1 MDSKRSYETK
11 TKINEE
17 ETLKKENNIYAKFI
31 KAFGFKTKSKSKYLY
46 SKDGKI
52 FLTTHQEALKILEKK
67 QVTFIGRGETV
78 KIKINDTNYL
88 FFLRGSK
95 AVETNIVKKVEK
107 ILGRKYFWIVSKS
120 LKRVVAA
127 SNGEYAII
135 VPTKQI
141 RILF

>member
-1 MDSKRSYETK
+1 MGSKRSYEIK

-17 ETLKKENNIYAKFI
+17 ETLRKENNVHVKFI
-31 KAFGFKTKSKSKYLY
+31 EAFGFKTKSKSKYLY

-52 FLTTHQEALKILEKK
+52 YLTTHQEALKILDKK
-67 QVTFIGRGETV
+67 QVVFIGLGETV
-78 KIKINDTNYL
+78 KIKISNINYL

-95 AVETNIVKKVEK
+95 AVETNAVKKIEK
-107 ILGRKYFWIVSKS
+107 ILGKKYFWIISKS

-135 VPTKQI
+135 MPVKHVKT
-141 RILF
+141 LF

>member
-1 MDSKRSYETK
+1 
-11 TKINEE
+11 
-17 ETLKKENNIYAKFI
+17 LKKENNIYAKFI
-31 KAFGFKTKSKSKYLY
+31 KAFGFKTKSRSKYLY

-52 FLTTHQEALKILEKK
+52 YLTTHQEALKILEKK

-95 AVETNIVKKVEK
+95 AVEANIVKKIEK
-107 ILGRKYFWIVSKS
+107 IWGRKYFWIISKS
-120 LKRVVAA
+120 LKGVVAA

-135 VPTKQI
+135 IPTKQI